1 MTAKIEQECKQK
13 METTIALLQREVG
26 GIRTGRASAGLLD
39 SITAD
44 YYGTMTPI
52 KQMATVSTP
61 EPRTIVIQPW
71 DISAMPAIEKA
82 IKASDLGITPQNDGK
97 VIRLNLPPLTEER
110 RKEMVKMVRKIG
122 EENKVALRNVRR
134 ESMDGVKK
142 SLKNKEISED
152 DEKKTEAR
160 IQKLTD
166 EYTAKV
172 DAIVAHKEKEIME
185 G

>member
-1 MTAKIEQECKQK
+1 

-39 SITAD
+39 SISAD

-110 RKEMVKMVRKIG
+110 RKEMGKMVRKIG

-134 ESMDGVKK
+134 ESMDTVKK

-152 DEKKTEAR
+152 EEKKIEAR

-166 EYTAKV
+166 EYVAKV
-172 DAIVAHKEKEIME
+172 DAIVAHKEKEILE